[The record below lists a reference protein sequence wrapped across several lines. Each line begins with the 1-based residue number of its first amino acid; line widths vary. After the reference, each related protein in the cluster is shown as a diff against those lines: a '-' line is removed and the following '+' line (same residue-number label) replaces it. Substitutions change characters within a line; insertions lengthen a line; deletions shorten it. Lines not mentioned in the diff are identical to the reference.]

1 MRNVAKL
8 VDRVPG
14 DTAKRPTYRPAEV
27 RKVLARARTDRLE
40 HAWHLALSGL
50 RRGEACGLTWPDIDL
65 SARTVTIR
73 RTRVVVDGRAEDSA
87 PKSEASKRTLP
98 LTPELVKVLRRAKR
112 RQAAERL
119 AAGGSY
125 ADSGFLVCNEVGE
138 PLHPDTVSDY
148 WDRLTVSAGVRRIRL
163 HDARHTCGTLM
174 HLQGVPT
181 AVVAAWLG
189 HADASFTM
197 RTYVHSQDDA
207 LIDAAKT
214 LGSVT
219 GL

>member
-1 MRNVAKL
+1 VY
-8 VDRVPG
+8 VD
-14 DTAKRPTYRPAEV
+14 
-27 RKVLARARTDRLE
+27 
-40 HAWHLALSGL
+40 SGL
-50 RRGEACGLTWPDIDL
+50 
-65 SARTVTIR
+65 
-73 RTRVVVDGRAEDSA
+73 
-87 PKSEASKRTLP
+87 
-98 LTPELVKVLRRAKR
+98 
-112 RQAAERL
+112 
-119 AAGGSY
+119 
-125 ADSGFLVCNEVGE
+125 LVCNEIGE

-148 WDRLTVSAGVRRIRL
+148 WDRLTIAAGVRRIRL

-181 AVVAAWLG
+181 AVIAAWLG

-207 LIDAAKT
+207 LSEAAQI